1 MFKPGFHS
9 LLLFRREKALQL
21 TAEITAANQT
31 LQAFKLK
38 DLERQREAELA
49 MEGELNFI
57 HFYLS
62 ARVGPICMN
71 VSCCEAALVFSQH

>member
-1 MFKPGFHS
+1 M
-9 LLLFRREKALQL
+9 LFRRKKALQL

-49 MEGELNFI
+49 MEGELDYMCLCDFI
-57 HFYLS
+57 S
-62 ARVGPICMN
+62 T
-71 VSCCEAALVFSQH
+71 